1 MVRRQHAE
9 PGTAVGVRVGDRVVP
24 ATVSALPFTR

>member
-9 PGTAVGVRVGDRVVP
+9 PGSAVGVRIGDRVVP
-24 ATVSALPFTR
+24 ATVSKLPFAR